1 MVMEI
6 FLVCS
11 NRSDDQLAD
20 PVKTCDSKMHFLLED
35 AEKHLEQVTR
45 EVGPHYGI
53 YKGTVETTERVK

>member
-1 MVMEI
+1 MGMEV

-11 NRSDDQLAD
+11 NRSDGRLAD

-53 YKGTVETTERVK
+53 YKCVIETTERVK